1 MAPPNTQKRTKGV
14 SIYRPFVYGTT
25 SHKFSAKYPKPE
37 GTPEEHTH
45 QWTVFVKGVDDVDIT
60 YWCRKVQF
68 KLHDTYPQHLRSV
81 ENVKPGDPFQVT
93 ETGWGGFDIQ
103 IKIYYDPIANEKAQS
118 FWHRLVLEPYGDDQ
132 LQFIQNRDN
141 EVRSWVYDEMVFNEP
156 YEQFYEVLT
165 NPVPREKNNGGKGK
179 ATRTMRGGMVGSV
192 GERTVF
198 IPMTQRPGQPFSK
211 DGERAEVKKL
221 VEGKKTVDRQ
231 NEELRNELREKE
243 EEVKRLKAELE
254 NL

>member
-25 SHKFSAKYPKPE
+25 SHKFSPKYPKPE

-132 LQFIQNRDN
+132 LQFTQNRDN
-141 EVRSWVYDEMVFNEP
+141 EVRSW
-156 YEQFYEVLT
+156 
-165 NPVPREKNNGGKGK
+165 REKQWGKGESDEDDEG
-179 ATRTMRGGMVGSV
+179 RDGGQR

-221 VEGKKTVDRQ
+221 AEGKKTVDRQ

-254 NL
+254 TL

>member
-1 MAPPNTQKRTKGV
+1 MATNV
-14 SIYRPFVYGTT
+14 LI
-25 SHKFSAKYPKPE
+25 
-37 GTPEEHTH
+37 
-45 QWTVFVKGVDDVDIT
+45 
-60 YWCRKVQF
+60 
-68 KLHDTYPQHLRSV
+68 HLPMILAV

-132 LQFIQNRDN
+132 LQFTQNRDN

-221 VEGKKTVDRQ
+221 AEGKKTVDRQ

-254 NL
+254 TL